1 MELSALGELVAVTF
15 TPLVAEKVWKLVGIE
30 VSSLEVVLALL
41 CVVVTVRVL
50 VRVMV
55 LRELEL
61 SEIAKVL
68 AGPDL

>member
-1 MELSALGELVAVTF
+1 
-15 TPLVAEKVWKLVGIE
+15 
-30 VSSLEVVLALL
+30 
-41 CVVVTVRVL
+41 VVTVRVL

-61 SEIAKVL
+61 SGIAKVL